1 MNHSQQL
8 FIQLIETIQD
18 VGKRNDALEFYI
30 GRQLPH
36 RCENLKLA
44 AREMNLRGIRTS
56 KGGRITH
63 TYLRKLVTRVS
74 QNFKDNHRPEFEEDT
89 PTSFL
94 GLPSSFDGDE
104 RNDTLR
110 YGF

>member
-18 VGKRNDALEFYI
+18 VEKRNDALEFTI

-63 TYLRKLVTRVS
+63 TYLRKLVSRIPS
-74 QNFKDNHRPEFEEDT
+74 NFKDKHCPEFIEDT
-89 PTSFL
+89 PETFL
-94 GLPSSFDGDE
+94 GMQTSGL
-104 RNDTLR
+104 
-110 YGF
+110 

>member
-18 VGKRNDALEFYI
+18 AQKRNDALEFNT
-30 GRQLPH
+30 GRQLPN
-36 RCENLKLA
+36 RLGNLKLA

-63 TYLRKLVTRVS
+63 TYLRKLVSRVS
-74 QNFKDNHRPEFEEDT
+74 QNFKDNHRPEFEGDT
-89 PTSFL
+89 PISFL
-94 GLPSSFDGDE
+94 GLPNSLDGNE
-104 RNDTLR
+104 RNEALSH
-110 YGF
+110 GF